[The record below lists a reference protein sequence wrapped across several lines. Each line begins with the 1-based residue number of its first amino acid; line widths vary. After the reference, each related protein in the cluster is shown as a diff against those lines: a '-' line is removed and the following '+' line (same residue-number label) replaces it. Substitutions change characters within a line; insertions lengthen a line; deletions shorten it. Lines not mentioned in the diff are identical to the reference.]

1 MLRNWFNATA
11 IAFMFLTRLPM
22 PRLNT
27 ITPEDEGRALVCFPG
42 VGLVIGLLLA
52 LLALGL
58 QHYTSPMVVAAIVV
72 SCWVAVTGSL
82 HLDGLADSADGWLSG
97 ANGERALEIMKDPR
111 CGSAAVCAV
120 ACVLILKFS
129 ALATLIEQDSTRLIL
144 ALVIIPIISRTIAP
158 LLFLT
163 TPYANP
169 KGIALN
175 YIEQAPAFTRTLMS
189 IVLVTLLIVVIAF
202 SNVSLLTNI
211 IVFSI
216 IAAVVIL
223 LRRMM
228 LQRLSGITGDT
239 AGATIEISE
248 ALLLIGFTV
257 IF

>member
-22 PRLNT
+22 PRLKT

-42 VGLVIGLLLA
+42 VGLVLGLLLV
-52 LLALGL
+52 LIALGL
-58 QHYTSPMVVAAIVV
+58 QNYTSPMVVSAIIVTL
-72 SCWVAVTGSL
+72 WVAVTGSL

-120 ACVLILKFS
+120 ACVLLLKFA
-129 ALATLIEQDSTRLIL
+129 ALATLIEQGSGL
-144 ALVIIPIISRTIAP
+144 ALLLVPLISRSVAP

-175 YIEQAPAFTRTLMS
+175 YIEHAPAYTRYLMGFLLVCS
-189 IVLVTLLIVVIAF
+189 LVIVTWLSSASVLACSTIFLM
-202 SNVSLLTNI
+202 
-211 IVFSI
+211 
-216 IAAVVIL
+216 IAAAILL

-257 IF
+257 IY